1 MVHATEIF
9 PDAQVLKNYRSHQ
22 YLSVYTL
29 ILSTTIVY
37 PQDGIKVPNNCFNVF
52 NFLGKVV
59 VKF

>member
-1 MVHATEIF
+1 MVHAAEIF

-29 ILSTTIVY
+29 ILSTTVVY
-37 PQDGIKVPNNCFNVF
+37 PRIGKKVPNNYFNVS